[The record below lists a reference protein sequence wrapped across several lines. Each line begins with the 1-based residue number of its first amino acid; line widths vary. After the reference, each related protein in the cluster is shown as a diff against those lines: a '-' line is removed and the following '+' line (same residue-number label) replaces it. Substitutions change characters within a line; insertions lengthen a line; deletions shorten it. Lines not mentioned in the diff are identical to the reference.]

1 MKVIHRSPVS
11 AKSLASRVLA
21 VALGAVALSSATA
34 MAAPSYNTLG
44 FFADGFAIADNGTV
58 VGELSGSLFLWNP
71 STPDILNFIGGNG
84 ASAGLGH
91 GGQPDISADG
101 TRVSG
106 NFNNAAGTSELAI
119 YDVATGAWTPLGNI
133 GGSSGVEASSSW
145 GMSRNGQHIAGLGW
159 VNGGTA
165 HGITWSQSTGVVTD
179 IGSTVAGN
187 SSRANAISNDGSVVV
202 GWQDGELGRQAAIW
216 VNGVQRLLTLP
227 GEPTIPL
234 GEASAVTPDGR
245 YVTGAGYTYFNWIYD
260 TQLDIVTNL
269 GALGPTDDPFSP
281 LFTGGTDWADDG
293 KSFVGYERI
302 FGFGPGAYARGYI
315 WLEGQ
320 GLLDLTDFALAA
332 GVPLP
337 DGVVLSLP
345 LGISSD
351 GQTITG
357 RDSNFNG
364 FVITIPEPAGLGLLA
379 LAVPMLS
386 RRRR

>member
-11 AKSLASRVLA
+11 AKSFSSRVLA
-21 VALGAVALSSATA
+21 VVVGAVALTGASAF
-34 MAAPSYNTLG
+34 AAPSYHTLG
-44 FFADGFAIADNGTV
+44 FFADGFAIANNGTV
-58 VGELSGSLFLWNP
+58 VGEQSGTLFLWNP

-106 NFNNAAGTSELAI
+106 NFNNAAGVSEMAI
-119 YDVATGAWTPLGNI
+119 YDVATGVWTPLGNI
-133 GGSSGVEASSSW
+133 GGSSGVEASGSW

-179 IGSTVAGN
+179 LGSTVTGN

-202 GWQDGELGRQAAIW
+202 GWQDSDLGRQAAVW

-227 GEPTIPL
+227 GDPTIPL

-245 YVTGAGYTYFNWIYD
+245 YVTGAGYVGLNWIYD
-260 TQLDIVTNL
+260 TQLNIVTNL
-269 GALGPTDDPFSP
+269 GTLGPIDGDP
-281 LFTGGTDWADDG
+281 LFTGGVDWADDG

-315 WLEGQ
+315 WIEGQ
-320 GLLDLTDFALAA
+320 GLVDLTELALAA

-337 DGVVLSLP
+337 ADRILSLP
-345 LGISSD
+345 LGISAD

-357 RDSNFNG
+357 RDSAFEG